1 MKEPVPEKRPC
12 RPRLLRRSVLM
23 VTALFLLA
31 VGWLAWKGP
40 SAALRFAV
48 RIYDPALR
56 LEVGSSFFRDGE
68 WVLQGVVLSLRGSR

>member
-1 MKEPVPEKRPC
+1 
-12 RPRLLRRSVLM
+12 M

-56 LEVGSSFFRDGE
+56 LEVGSSFFRDGDT
-68 WVLQGVVLSLRGSR
+68 VIAVQPGMADGNGGQ